1 MSLTNYHKQSA
12 DMSTN
17 VTTSKRSWSYSANNG
32 KRTFIYSLHSL
43 RHVSCLRQGGYVI
56 VVVCLSVC

>member
-32 KRTFIYSLHSL
+32 KRTFIYSL
-43 RHVSCLRQGGYVI
+43 GYIAYVT
-56 VVVCLSVC
+56 SAASAKDDM